1 LFPSLDPMLGRS
13 QSLYALCTGY
23 MRELGDESCK
33 ADADVW
39 LKAETRPGDGTHIYF
54 AMLQMCYV

>member
-1 LFPSLDPMLGRS
+1 
-13 QSLYALCTGY
+13 